1 MAEPRHLCFAS
12 LCLLS
17 GCLVGPDFEP
27 PVVEVPD
34 TFLETE
40 VDGESIANIPWW
52 ELFEDETL
60 RNLIDRALQENKDI
74 EIALARIAEARAA
87 LGFVQTDQYP
97 SFGINGGAVRS
108 DPGDETDLGTT
119 GPSNDFRGGADAFFE
134 LDLWGKLRRATEA
147 ARGDLLATEWA
158 HVATAISLV
167 AEVANTYLLLL
178 DLDEQLVITRRTL
191 ETRQRYTRIIRD
203 RFQGGIVA
211 RLDVHQAE
219 IEEYQTEVGVA
230 RFQREI
236 AQTEYALR
244 VLLGQT
250 PGRIPRGIA
259 LPEQIDVEIP
269 VGLPSELLRR
279 RPDIRVA
286 ESVAAA
292 QTARIGVATALLFP
306 SVSLTGTF
314 GLASEDLDDLLTNRA
329 KFWSVGGQFTGPL
342 FEFGRNIRRIE
353 VEEAITE
360 QAVLEYERSV
370 LQAFREVEDALAS
383 VRTYRQEYASR
394 AKQVTA
400 AREAARLARAL
411 YDEEFT
417 SYLEVLDTERSLL
430 DAELQQSTALR
441 ESLQAIVRLYK
452 ALGGGWIPAP
462 EPVQPEEQ
470 QPDSAAA
477 ADESK

>member
-1 MAEPRHLCFAS
+1 MVEAKHLTLAS
-12 LCLLS
+12 LCVLG

-34 TFLETE
+34 SFLESD
-40 VDGESIANIPWW
+40 VDGLSIANIPWW
-52 ELFEDETL
+52 ELFEDEIL

-74 EIALARIAEARAA
+74 EIALARISEARAA

-108 DPGDETDLGTT
+108 DPGDETNLGTT
-119 GPSNDFRGGADAFFE
+119 GPSNDFRGGADVFFE
-134 LDLWGKLRRATEA
+134 LDLWGKLRRASEA

-178 DLDEQLVITRRTL
+178 DLDERLAITQRTY
-191 ETRQRYTRIIRD
+191 ESRQRYTRIIRD

-219 IEEYQTEVGVA
+219 IEEYQTEAGVA
-230 RFQREI
+230 LFQREI
-236 AQTEYALR
+236 ALAEYSLR

-250 PGRIPRGIA
+250 PGRIPRGVS

-306 SVSLTGTF
+306 SLSLTGSL
-314 GLASEDLDDLLTNRA
+314 GLASDDVDDLLTNRA

-360 QAVLEYERSV
+360 QAVLEYERTV

-383 VRTYRQEYASR
+383 VRTYREEYAVR
-394 AKQVTA
+394 AKQVAA

-430 DAELQQSTALR
+430 DAELEQSRALR
-441 ESLQAIVRLYK
+441 ESLQATVRLYK
-452 ALGGGWIPAP
+452 ALGGGWVPAP
-462 EPVQPEEQ
+462 ESTEADLP
-470 QPDSAAA
+470 AAP